1 MFLYSTVFV
10 IFRIYNKLVSLFLNT
25 QYLYLNK
32 FLTNTTFLKKYL
44 YLNDITWQE
53 GFLIDF
59 VQKKSVDKF
68 MRKFLIY
75 SMYLFNERMLFD
87 KIIRIYSDVILFIS
101 ANKMISDFN
110 NVASVLL
117 VLLSTI
123 GLLIS
128 TWILGFILTTKLII
142 LIN

>member
-1 MFLYSTVFV
+1 M
-10 IFRIYNKLVSLFLNT
+10 
-25 QYLYLNK
+25 
-32 FLTNTTFLKKYL
+32 
-44 YLNDITWQE
+44 
-53 GFLIDF
+53 IDF

-128 TWILGFILTTKLII
+128 T
-142 LIN
+142 